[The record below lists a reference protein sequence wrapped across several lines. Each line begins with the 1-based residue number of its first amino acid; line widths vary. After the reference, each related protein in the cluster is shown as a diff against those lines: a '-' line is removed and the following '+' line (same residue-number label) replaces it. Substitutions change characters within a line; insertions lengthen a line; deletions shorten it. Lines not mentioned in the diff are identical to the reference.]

1 MKKKKELT
9 ARLEKIFIEIFQLSK
24 KKYSSK
30 NIKYIDEKNIKN
42 WDSLRKLNLIMAVE
56 QEFKIKI
63 KDRQI
68 DDFISFIKILKILQN
83 QL

>member
-1 MKKKKELT
+1 MT

-30 NIKYIDEKNIKN
+30 NIIYIDEKNIKN

-63 KDRQI
+63 KDKQI
-68 DDFISFIKILKILQN
+68 YDFTSFIKILKIIQN
-83 QL
+83 QF